1 MARKRKGNP
10 VHGVLVLFK
19 EEGQSSAQ
27 AVSKVKRLFNA
38 QKSGHGGTLDPL
50 ACGVLPIAFGEA
62 TKALPYVLNADKHY
76 KFTLT
81 FGAETET
88 DDREGEFTQKSDLR
102 PTEKQLLDV
111 LEQFKGVIK
120 QVPPAFSAIKVD
132 GKRAYDLAR
141 SGEEVKLEAREIEIL
156 ALDLLEFSEKEATL
170 RVSATKGTYVRSLAR
185 DIGRALGCYAYV
197 TYLEREKAGKF
208 EKNQSISLK
217 DLENAQEKGHI
228 LESLLISV
236 GDVLDDIPACQV
248 TEAEALKLKQGQ
260 PLELNLEKGDYRA
273 FYESQLLSLIEVDEA
288 STVKIKRNFN
298 LDIEEKS

>member
-1 MARKRKGNP
+1 MARKRKGNI
-10 VHGVLVLFK
+10 VNGVLVLFK

-88 DDREGEFTQKSDLR
+88 DDREGDFTKKSDLR
-102 PTEKQLLDV
+102 PTQEQLLSV
-111 LEQFKGVIK
+111 MECFKGVIK
-120 QVPPAFSAIKVD
+120 QVPPAYSAIKVD

-141 SGEEVKLEAREIEIL
+141 SGEEVELDAREIEIL
-156 ALDLLEFSEKEATL
+156 ALDLLEFNENQATL
-170 RVSATKGTYVRSLAR
+170 RVSATKGTYVRSLGR
-185 DIGRALGCYAYV
+185 DIGRALGCYAYIS
-197 TYLEREKAGKF
+197 YLEREKAGKF
-208 EKNQSISLK
+208 EKNQSILLK
-217 DLENAQEKGHI
+217 DLENAHEKGHI

-236 GDVLDDIPACQV
+236 SDVLDDIPACQV
-248 TEAEALKLKQGQ
+248 TEAEALKLKQGR
-260 PLELNLEKGDYRA
+260 PLTLNLERGDYRA
-273 FYESQLLSLIEVDEA
+273 FYQDQLLSLIEVDE
-288 STVKIKRNFN
+288 STSVKIKRNFN

>member
-1 MARKRKGNP
+1 MARKKKGNP

-27 AVSKVKRLFNA
+27 AVARVKRLFNA
-38 QKSGHGGTLDPL
+38 QKSGHGGTLDPM

-76 KFTLT
+76 KFTLK
-81 FGAETET
+81 FGAETQT
-88 DDREGEFTQKSDLR
+88 DDREGDFTLTSDKR
-102 PTEKQLLDV
+102 PTEQELTDV
-111 LEQFKGVIK
+111 LEGFKGKIQ
-120 QVPPAFSAIKVD
+120 QVPPAYSAIKVD

-141 SGEEVKLEAREIEIL
+141 EGQEVELEAREIEIL
-156 ALDLLEFSEKEATL
+156 ALEVLKFSPEQATL

-197 TYLEREKAGKF
+197 SYLEREKAGKF
-208 EKNQSISLK
+208 TKNQSILLK
-217 DLENAQEKGHI
+217 DLEIAQEKGHI

-236 GDVLDDIPACQV
+236 SDVLDDIPAYEV
-248 TEAEALKLKQGQ
+248 TEAEASKLKQGQ
-260 PLELNLEKGDYRA
+260 PLKLNVAQGDYRA
-273 FYESQLLSLIEVDEA
+273 LYQNQLLSLIEVATDA
-288 STVKIKRNFN
+288 TVKIKRNFN

>member
-1 MARKRKGNP
+1 MARKKKGNP

-27 AVSKVKRLFNA
+27 AVSRVKRLFNA

-76 KFTLT
+76 KFTLK
-81 FGAETET
+81 FGAETQT
-88 DDREGEFTQKSDLR
+88 DDREGDFTLTSDKR
-102 PTEKQLLDV
+102 PTEQELKDV
-111 LEQFKGVIK
+111 LEGFKGKIQ

-141 SGEEVKLEAREIEIL
+141 EGQEVELEAREIEIL
-156 ALDLLEFSEKEATL
+156 ALELLEFSPEQATL

-197 TYLEREKAGKF
+197 SYLEREKAGKF
-208 EKNQSISLK
+208 TKNQSISLK
-217 DLENAQEKGHI
+217 DLEIAQEKGHI

-236 GDVLDDIPACQV
+236 SDVLDDIPAYQV
-248 TEAEALKLKQGQ
+248 TEAEASKLKQGQ
-260 PLELNLEKGDYRA
+260 PLKLNVAQGDYRA
-273 FYESQLLSLIEVDEA
+273 LYQNQLLSLIEVATDA
-288 STVKIKRNFN
+288 TVKIKRNFN